1 MKTGVSF
8 LLIMHFCFKIR
19 GPPNTDMSRQKV
31 HCPQLA
37 KQRKYLIIYPPKPY
51 RKVMLT
57 SYSIKE
63 YNKAKANRYSK
74 QQTANRYGT
83 VLMQYPVPNSQHI
96 RRNAVLYQVPV
107 MSISPTFC
115 NFPAVLRI
123 RDKKKFLSQISDT
136 RPIFLRA

>member
-63 YNKAKANRYSK
+63 YNKAKVQK
-74 QQTANRYGT
+74 QQIGT
-83 VLMQYPVPNSQHI
+83 VPYSCSTRSQT
-96 RRNAVLYQVPV
+96 P
-107 MSISPTFC
+107 SIYGETPYCTKY
-115 NFPAVLRI
+115 R
-123 RDKKKFLSQISDT
+123 
-136 RPIFLRA
+136 